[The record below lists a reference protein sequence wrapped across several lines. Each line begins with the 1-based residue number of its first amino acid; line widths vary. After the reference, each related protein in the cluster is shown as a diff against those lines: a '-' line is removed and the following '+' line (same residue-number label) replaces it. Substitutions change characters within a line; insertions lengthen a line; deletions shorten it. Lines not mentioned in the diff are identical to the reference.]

1 MNNSNIKHCMYLF
14 CILIVMNSSPSC
26 NTCKSFGETALGN
39 KFALVEADEYNKS
52 ILYCTSPKCCY
63 AGITIVPANV
73 VSFKRNYKWII
84 AKSEDKEEFN
94 YWIIDK
100 EFTVEF
106 RYDSKMREEILSHVI
121 GPLDSIAFNKELK
134 NRRIGLSFN

>member
-1 MNNSNIKHCMYLF
+1 MNNTNIKHCMYVF
-14 CILIVMNSSPSC
+14 CMLIFLNSLPSC

-39 KFALVEADEYNKS
+39 KFALLEADEKNKS

-73 VSFKRNYKWII
+73 VSYKRNNKWII
-84 AKSEDKEEFN
+84 AMSADKGEFN

-106 RYDSKMREEILSHVI
+106 KYDNGMREEIMSHVM
-121 GPLDSIAFNKELK
+121 GPLDSTSFLKEIENKEV
-134 NRRIGLSFN
+134 GLRFN

>member
-1 MNNSNIKHCMYLF
+1 MNNINIKYCLYAF
-14 CILIVMNSSPSC
+14 FILSVMSSLSSC

-63 AGITIVPANV
+63 VGHTVVPTNV
-73 VSFKRNYKWII
+73 VSYKRNSKWII
-84 AKSEDKEEFN
+84 ARSEDKGGIS

-100 EFTVEF
+100 EFKIEF
-106 RYDSKMREEILSHVI
+106 KYDSGMEKEIMSHVI
-121 GPLDSIAFNKELK
+121 GPLDSTAFNKELENLQIRLK
-134 NRRIGLSFN
+134 FD